1 MRDFDSELLSSA
13 SGAKAP
19 WNSSDAMPTY
29 ESGRTFRA
37 KIVMTEPDM
46 KEIEACLR
54 CPYPECHNCFDYW
67 KSAFANI
74 RYDTHKNRKKGGK
87 RRAGL

>member
-1 MRDFDSELLSSA
+1 
-13 SGAKAP
+13 
-19 WNSSDAMPTY
+19 
-29 ESGRTFRA
+29 
-37 KIVMTEPDM
+37 M